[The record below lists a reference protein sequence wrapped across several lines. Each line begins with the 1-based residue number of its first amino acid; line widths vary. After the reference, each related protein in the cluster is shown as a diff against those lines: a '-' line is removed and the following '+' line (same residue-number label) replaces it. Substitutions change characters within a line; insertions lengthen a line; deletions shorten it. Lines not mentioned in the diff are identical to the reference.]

1 MENKKVINGW
11 IYYCSSSDGK
21 MIAYYPN
28 VEQLVFE
35 TDEAFERWL
44 EDEKKEMLA

>member
-1 MENKKVINGW
+1 MEGVINGW
-11 IYYCSSSDGK
+11 VYYRNSSHGK
-21 MIAYYPN
+21 MVAYYPS

-44 EDEKKEMLA
+44 EAEKNE